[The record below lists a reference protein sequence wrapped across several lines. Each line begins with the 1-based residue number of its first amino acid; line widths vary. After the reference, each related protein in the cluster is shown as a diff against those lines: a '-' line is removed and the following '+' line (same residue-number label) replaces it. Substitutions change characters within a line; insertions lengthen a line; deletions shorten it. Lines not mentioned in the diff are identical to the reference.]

1 MRLAER
7 IAIVTGAG
15 RGLGRAYAT
24 AFAAQGAAVVVAEI
38 DEEAG
43 RATADLIAAA
53 GGRSLAITTDV
64 ASVESVDD
72 MVAGTIEAFGRID
85 VLVNNAAIYD
95 GIRCAPVEA
104 LTVEEWD
111 RVLAVNV
118 RGAWNGVR
126 AVVPTMKRQGSGK
139 IVNVASGTVLG
150 GTPYMLHYVASKGAI
165 VAMSRALAR
174 ELGPYGITVNTLVPG
189 LTDSGARKVW
199 DVPEG
204 APQVRSTPSLERRL
218 TPDDIVG
225 AAIFLAST
233 DSDLMTGQLLV
244 VNGGTTFV

>member
-1 MRLAER
+1 
-7 IAIVTGAG
+7 
-15 RGLGRAYAT
+15 
-24 AFAAQGAAVVVAEI
+24 
-38 DEEAG
+38 
-43 RATADLIAAA
+43 
-53 GGRSLAITTDV
+53 
-64 ASVESVDD
+64 
-72 MVAGTIEAFGRID
+72 
-85 VLVNNAAIYD
+85 
-95 GIRCAPVEA
+95 
-104 LTVEEWD
+104 
-111 RVLAVNV
+111 VNV

-199 DVPEG
+199 DVPDG

-225 AAIFLAST
+225 AAVFLAST
-233 DSDLMTGQLLV
+233 DSDMMTGQLLV
-244 VNGGTTFV
+244 INGGTTFV

>member
-7 IAIVTGAG
+7 VAIVTGAG

-24 AFAAQGAAVVVAEI
+24 AFAAEGAAVVVAEI
-38 DEEAG
+38 DEMAG

-64 ASVESVDD
+64 VSVGSVDK
-72 MVAGTIEAFGRID
+72 MVAATLEAFGRID

-218 TPDDIVG
+218 TPHDIVG
-225 AAIFLAST
+225 AAVFLAST

-244 VNGGTTFV
+244 INGGTTFV

>member
-7 IAIVTGAG
+7 VAIVTGAG

-24 AFAAQGAAVVVAEI
+24 AFATEGAAVVVAEI
-38 DEEAG
+38 DEVAG
-43 RATADLIAAA
+43 RATADLITAG

-64 ASVESVDD
+64 VSVGSVDE
-72 MVAGTIEAFGRID
+72 MVAGTLEAFGRID

-199 DVPEG
+199 DVPDG

-225 AAIFLAST
+225 AAVFLAST
-233 DSDLMTGQLLV
+233 DSDMMTGQLLV
-244 VNGGTTFV
+244 INGGTTFV

>member
-7 IAIVTGAG
+7 VAIVTGAG
-15 RGLGRAYAT
+15 RGLGRAYAI
-24 AFAAQGAAVVVAEI
+24 AFAAEGAAVVVAEI
-38 DEEAG
+38 DEVAG
-43 RATADLIAAA
+43 RATADLITAG

-64 ASVESVDD
+64 VSVGSVDE
-72 MVAGTIEAFGRID
+72 MVAGTLEAFGRID

-189 LTDSGARKVW
+189 LTDSGARKVC
-199 DVPEG
+199 DVPDG

-225 AAIFLAST
+225 AAVFLAST

-244 VNGGTTFV
+244 INGGTTFV

>member
-7 IAIVTGAG
+7 VAIVTGAG
-15 RGLGRAYAT
+15 RGLGRAYAI
-24 AFAAQGAAVVVAEI
+24 AFAAEGAAVVVAEI
-38 DEEAG
+38 DEVAG
-43 RATADLIAAA
+43 RATADLITAG

-64 ASVESVDD
+64 VSVGSVDE
-72 MVAGTIEAFGRID
+72 MVAGTLEAFGRID

-199 DVPEG
+199 DVPDG

-225 AAIFLAST
+225 AAVFLAST
-233 DSDLMTGQLLV
+233 DSDMMTGQLLV
-244 VNGGTTFV
+244 INGGTTFV

>member
-7 IAIVTGAG
+7 VAIVTGAG

-24 AFAAQGAAVVVAEI
+24 AFAAEGATVVVAEI
-38 DEEAG
+38 DEMAG
-43 RATADLIAAA
+43 RATADLIAAG

-64 ASVESVDD
+64 ASIGSVDE
-72 MVAGTIEAFGRID
+72 MVAGTLEAFGRID

-225 AAIFLAST
+225 AAVFLAST

>member
-7 IAIVTGAG
+7 GAIVTGAG
-15 RGLGRAYAT
+15 RGLGRAYAI
-24 AFAAQGAAVVVAEI
+24 AFAAEGAAVVVAEI
-38 DEEAG
+38 DEVAG
-43 RATADLIAAA
+43 RATADLITAG

-64 ASVESVDD
+64 VSVGSVDE
-72 MVAGTIEAFGRID
+72 MVAGTLEAFGRID

-199 DVPEG
+199 DVPDG

-225 AAIFLAST
+225 AAVFLAST
-233 DSDLMTGQLLV
+233 DSDMMTGQLLV
-244 VNGGTTFV
+244 INGGTTFV